1 MAATSLYTNRWGT
14 AHSACGCCHNFL
26 YFVLY
31 CQVKEWACL
40 EYHQPCVTVHHLTH
54 PNHNVPLCAP
64 EESIRLMLRNLTGSP
79 LAPQRHLA
87 CLSAR
92 VARKGGEEQLNPLP
106 QLPSIIHI
114 QWPINPP
121 VLFFSDPPFNFH
133 IYHFHISHYPIPFW
147 YSYPSFSISFL
158 FSALDTA
165 FSLSKRFST
174 FL

>member
-1 MAATSLYTNRWGT
+1 MADHAFR
-14 AHSACGCCHNFL
+14 HQ
-26 YFVLY
+26 
-31 CQVKEWACL
+31 QVRSCTLGMWLLSHLPVFYPLLSGEGMGL
-40 EYHQPCVTVHHLTH
+40 PGIPPCITVHHLTH

-64 EESIRLMLRNLTGSP
+64 EESIPLMLRNLTGSP
-79 LAPQRHLA
+79 LAPQRTLA

-92 VARKGGEEQLNPLP
+92 LARKGGEEWLNPLP

-114 QWPINPP
+114 QLPINPP

-147 YSYPSFSISFL
+147 YSCPSFSISFL

>member
-1 MAATSLYTNRWGT
+1 MWLLSQLPVFCPLLPGE
-14 AHSACGCCHNFL
+14 GMGL
-26 YFVLY
+26 PGIPP
-31 CQVKEWACL
+31 
-40 EYHQPCVTVHHLTH
+40 PCVTVHHLTH

-114 QWPINPP
+114 Q
-121 VLFFSDPPFNFH
+121 
-133 IYHFHISHYPIPFW
+133 
-147 YSYPSFSISFL
+147 
-158 FSALDTA
+158 
-165 FSLSKRFST
+165 
-174 FL
+174 